1 LGNGP
6 THSRMTPPIPPLID
20 QPDPLS
26 LELSRRHYEANC
38 QFNAALARFQA
49 LGVTV
54 PELSLPAVLKAAQP
68 AFADGF
74 CWMVHQDLET
84 IQVTLR
90 HKHGAEE
97 VSVAD
102 AATLCSPALLLSGL
116 LGIAVE
122 PAGQAPE
129 PDEHTAQPIQVQAEP
144 YADDASAH
152 GSLASVEST
161 EPEPAPEPDLMGP
174 DSPADLPGDHPTLR
188 ALTPEEI
195 KQAVSFVKAM
205 PVQQRKL
212 FSIAFRNAFD
222 IPDTVTLIA
231 SEIKQLR
238 HFQFVDRFSVEAA
251 GGIAA

>member
-1 LGNGP
+1 
-6 THSRMTPPIPPLID
+6 MTPPDPPVVD

-26 LELSRRHYEANC
+26 LELSRRHYEADC

-54 PELSLPAVLKAAQP
+54 PELSLSAVVKAAQP

-74 CWMVHQDLET
+74 CWLVHQDLET

-90 HKHGAEE
+90 HVHGAEE

-116 LGIAVE
+116 LGIPVE
-122 PAGQAPE
+122 PGGQAPE
-129 PDEHTAQPIQVQAEP
+129 DEQHDDQPIQVQPALN
-144 YADDASAH
+144 ADDASRHSCA
-152 GSLASVEST
+152 APA
-161 EPEPAPEPDLMGP
+161 EPIEVDPATEPDLMGP

-195 KQAVSFVKAM
+195 EAAVGMVKQMQPA
-205 PVQQRKL
+205 QRKA
-212 FSIAFRNAFD
+212 FTIAYRVAFD
-222 IPDTVTLIA
+222 VPATETRIA
-231 SEIKQLR
+231 TTITQVR
-238 HFQFVDRFSVEAA
+238 HLQFIDRFTVEAA

>member
-1 LGNGP
+1 
-6 THSRMTPPIPPLID
+6 
-20 QPDPLS
+20 
-26 LELSRRHYEANC
+26 
-38 QFNAALARFQA
+38 
-49 LGVTV
+49 
-54 PELSLPAVLKAAQP
+54 
-68 AFADGF
+68 
-74 CWMVHQDLET
+74 
-84 IQVTLR
+84 
-90 HKHGAEE
+90 
-97 VSVAD
+97 
-102 AATLCSPALLLSGL
+102 
-116 LGIAVE
+116 
-122 PAGQAPE
+122 
-129 PDEHTAQPIQVQAEP
+129 
-144 YADDASAH
+144 
-152 GSLASVEST
+152 
-161 EPEPAPEPDLMGP
+161 MGP

>member
-1 LGNGP
+1 MGNGP
-6 THSRMTPPIPPLID
+6 THSRMTPPIPPLIE

-26 LELSRRHYEANC
+26 LELSRRHYEADC

-54 PELSLPAVLKAAQP
+54 PELSLPAVVKAAQP

-90 HKHGAEE
+90 HVHGAEE

-102 AATLCSPALLLSGL
+102 AATLCSPALLLCGL
-116 LGIAVE
+116 LGIPVE
-122 PAGQAPE
+122 PAGQALE
-129 PDEHTAQPIQVQAEP
+129 AEQHKAQPIQVQPEP

-152 GSLASVEST
+152 SLAAPVEPT
-161 EPEPAPEPDLMGP
+161 EPAPAPEPDLMGP
-174 DSPADLPGDHPTLR
+174 DSPADLPGDHPALR

-195 KQAVSFVKAM
+195 EAAVAMVKVMQPA
-205 PVQQRKL
+205 QRKA
-212 FSIAFRNAFD
+212 FTIAFRDAFD
-222 IPDTVTLIA
+222 VPDTVTRIA
-231 SEIKQLR
+231 SEIKQVR
-238 HFQFVDRFSVEAA
+238 HLHFVDRFTTEVA